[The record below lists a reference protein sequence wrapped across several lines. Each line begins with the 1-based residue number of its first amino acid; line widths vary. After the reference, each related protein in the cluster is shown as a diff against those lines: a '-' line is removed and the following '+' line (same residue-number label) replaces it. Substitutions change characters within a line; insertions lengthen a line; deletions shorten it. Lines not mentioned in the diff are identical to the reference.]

1 VITNADLA
9 AIITSDRIDDYV
21 DLLGLIQDALPELE
35 AASEPRHL
43 VLESAP
49 RLRAVVVL
57 GARCTPGTVD
67 EATLIGLAEG
77 VSDQELDRRRAGVR
91 VRGTALVLYTS
102 GTTAQP
108 RGCVLTHE
116 ALGRCWAAVGRVFE
130 LAPDD
135 RCWAPCP
142 LFHLGAI
149 GPLLMCA
156 AHGAAFISDTFFE
169 ASAALALIELER
181 PTILYPAYPPI
192 TQALLTH
199 PKFTEADLSAAR
211 AMLNVGLPDLLR
223 QMQTAM
229 PHVVQ
234 LSLYG
239 LTEGGG
245 AITYNRLDDDL
256 EVRVETCG
264 GCGSSEGSLIC
275 HVANGSW
282 WSR

>member
-1 VITNADLA
+1 
-9 AIITSDRIDDYV
+9 
-21 DLLGLIQDALPELE
+21 
-35 AASEPRHL
+35 
-43 VLESAP
+43 
-49 RLRAVVVL
+49 
-57 GARCTPGTVD
+57 
-67 EATLIGLAEG
+67 
-77 VSDQELDRRRAGVR
+77 
-91 VRGTALVLYTS
+91 
-102 GTTAQP
+102 
-108 RGCVLTHE
+108 
-116 ALGRCWAAVGRVFE
+116 
-130 LAPDD
+130 
-135 RCWAPCP
+135 
-142 LFHLGAI
+142 
-149 GPLLMCA
+149 MCA

-211 AMLNVGLPDLLR
+211 AMLNVGPPDLLR